1 MMQKYAGGRRIPDYV
16 DTLDGFRA
24 AAAVLVMMFHFWQQ
38 SWVSMVVQIGPLTI
52 DFTPIV
58 SFGGVGVELLFM
70 LSGFCLYYP
79 LAMHPERKLN
89 IGTYVY
95 KRCVRILP
103 SYLFGVVI
111 CSVYQIGRL
120 DSGLL
125 LEQFIG
131 NMTLTQMS
139 TASLSYNHLNPVFW
153 SLAIEA
159 QFYLIFPLL
168 VKVYKKKP
176 YWVMIAAVVIGETWR
191 WYQREIDHSQIN
203 WLMNQLPGM
212 IDVFVGGMTAAHV
225 AAMLKRTLT
234 EEQKKAYAP
243 AFSLMVLMFFMVYI
257 FVTKYI
263 YMHRYDNLADNLSRL
278 QMYTR
283 KYLIISFAGMIL
295 CSVFSSGWVRKLF
308 GNPITRFVAGI
319 SYQLYLWHMWICL
332 RLKDFRIPSYV
343 TERPMRVATIPV
355 GYGDGYPR
363 LLSSKGRV
371 LIHGKSAPILGRVCM
386 DQFMVDVSG
395 IPEAKQ
401 NDDVTLMGRD
411 GYECIPTE
419 EISGY
424 AGTINYE
431 IVCEVGKRIPRVYIN

>member
-1 MMQKYAGGRRIPDYV
+1 MSLRKDKRMKKNEGYRRIPDYV

-24 AAAVLVMMFHFWQQ
+24 AAAVLVMMFHYWQQ
-38 SWVSMVVQIGPLTI
+38 SWVSMVVQIGSLRI

-58 SFGGVGVELLFM
+58 SFGGVGVELLFV

-103 SYLFGVVI
+103 SYLLGVII
-111 CSVYQIGRL
+111 CSAYQIGRL
-120 DSGLL
+120 DPALL
-125 LEQFIG
+125 LDQFIG
-131 NMTLTQMS
+131 NMTLTQMR
-139 TASLSYNHLNPVFW
+139 TASLAYNHLNPVFW

-168 VKVYKKKP
+168 VKIYRKQP

-225 AAMLKRTLT
+225 AAMFRRTLT
-234 EEQKKAYAP
+234 DEQKKAYAP
-243 AFSLMVLMFFMVYI
+243 AFSLMLLMFFMVYI

-263 YMHRYDNLADNLSRL
+263 YMHRYDNIADNMSRL

-295 CSVFSSGWVRKLF
+295 CSVFSCGWVRKIF
-308 GNPITRFVAGI
+308 GNPVTRFVGGI

-332 RLKDFRIPSYV
+332 RLKDFRIPAYV
-343 TERPMRVATIPV
+343 TERPMDDLAWRMP
-355 GYGDGYPR
+355 YL
-363 LLSSKGRV
+363 LLSIGLSVAAAV
-371 LIHGKSAPILGRVCM
+371 LMTYFYERPVSQFLFAHAPRWSGMKQQKKTGKHEKRTDEVK
-386 DQFMVDVSG
+386 DVS
-395 IPEAKQ
+395 
-401 NDDVTLMGRD
+401 
-411 GYECIPTE
+411 E
-419 EISGY
+419 ET
-424 AGTINYE
+424 A
-431 IVCEVGKRIPRVYIN
+431 